1 MISSIRCLRSAL
13 SSWLDT
19 MDPLPGLGLMVP
31 PYDAPPTSTGTN
43 RASYFLRSRLP
54 RSHNFSASFSRRS
67 RSFNILFEAQRLQRA
82 RNPFD
87 PAGLRTANSA
97 VDPHR
102 QITSIFV
109 YIRRNEQTV

>member
-43 RASYFLRSRLP
+43 RASYLLRSRLP
-54 RSHNFSASFSRRS
+54 RAHTFSASFSRRS
-67 RSFNILFEAQRLQRA
+67 GLAYEQQIPRSIRTVQSLRFYPVAFMESDRHKAIDELGNRA
-82 RNPFD
+82 FD
-87 PAGLRTANSA
+87 FPKR
-97 VDPHR
+97 V
-102 QITSIFV
+102 
-109 YIRRNEQTV
+109 